1 MSYTPQQHRANK
13 KLAECLAIA
22 NQHFSR
28 EFPHPIITFKLRG
41 KAAGKAYLQLNE
53 IKLNHVLFSENED
66 AFINEVV
73 PHELAHLIT
82 HQVFG
87 RVRPHG
93 NEWKYVMEKVFNVTA
108 RTTHSFEIASV
119 QGKTF
124 EYRCECTTYPLSI
137 RRHNKVLRNQ
147 STYRCQL
154 CQQTL
159 AFTGT
164 QLS

>member
-28 EFPHPIITFKLRG
+28 EFPCPTITYKLRG

-53 IKLNHVLFSENED
+53 IKLNPVLFTENED

-93 NEWKYVMEKVFNVTA
+93 NEWKIRNGKGIQ
-108 RTTHSFEIASV
+108 RAS
-119 QGKTF
+119 
-124 EYRCECTTYPLSI
+124 
-137 RRHNKVLRNQ
+137 
-147 STYRCQL
+147 
-154 CQQTL
+154 
-159 AFTGT
+159 
-164 QLS
+164 

>member
-28 EFPHPIITFKLRG
+28 EFPSPTITYKLRG

-53 IKLNHVLFSENED
+53 IKLNPVLFAENED

-93 NEWKYVMEKVFNVTA
+93 NEWKYVMEKVFNVQA
-108 RTTHSFEIASV
+108 KTTHSFEISSV

-124 EYRCECTTYPLSI
+124 EYRCACTVYPLSS
-137 RRHNKVLRNQ
+137 RRHIMDLRYQ
-147 STYRCQL
+147 SSYR
-154 CQQTL
+154 
-159 AFTGT
+159 
-164 QLS
+164 

>member
-1 MSYTPQQHRANK
+1 MSYTPQQPRPNN
-13 KLAECLAIA
+13 KLAEWLAIA

-28 EFPHPIITFKLRG
+28 EFPSPTITYKLRG

-53 IKLNHVLFSENED
+53 IKLNPVLFTENED

-93 NEWKYVMEKVFNVTA
+93 NEWKYVMEKVFNVPA
-108 RTTHSFEIASV
+108 KTTHSFEISSV

-124 EYRCECTTYPLSI
+124 EYRCACTVYPLSI

-147 STYRCQL
+147 SSYRCQQ
-154 CQQTL
+154 CNQTL
-159 AFTGT
+159 SFTGT

>member
-93 NEWKYVMEKVFNVTA
+93 NEWKYVMEKVFNVPA
-108 RTTHSFEIASV
+108 RTTHSFEIA
-119 QGKTF
+119 
-124 EYRCECTTYPLSI
+124 
-137 RRHNKVLRNQ
+137 
-147 STYRCQL
+147 
-154 CQQTL
+154 
-159 AFTGT
+159 
-164 QLS
+164 